1 MERFSYLPSN
11 NDDFFICMICLTK
24 HDARKNNFIFEKEK
38 NPELVLYDAI
48 TPEVIDFDKKCSK
61 LNFHHNL
68 NLQKGRKALWLS
80 NLELFEYF
88 LKSNHKYLVA
98 VQDDATLPQNL
109 KDILKEKYV
118 NHPGFLRLGGT
129 RLGQFASCNLYNKH
143 CIKNILNSIKEYPI
157 DRGLDHYISNIPTG
171 TKEKRPLNLYVSLP
185 RLPRWL
191 TSVNNSISKKSMR
204 MHYDVLCARHMRQKS

>member
-11 NDDFFICMICLTK
+11 NDEFFICMICLTK
-24 HDARKNNFIFEKEK
+24 HDARKNNFIFEKKK

-48 TPEVIDFDKKCSK
+48 TPEVIDFNKQCSK
-61 LNFHHNL
+61 LNFHHHL

-98 VQDDATLPQNL
+98 VQDDATLPENL

-118 NHPGFLRLGGT
+118 NHPDFLGLGGT

-157 DRGLDHYISNIPTG
+157 DRGLDHYVSNIPDPW
-171 TKEKRPLNLYVSLP
+171 TKEERPFNLYTSLPGLP
-185 RLPRWL
+185 RLL
-191 TSVNNSISKKSMR
+191 TSVNGSISKKSMR
-204 MHYDVLCARHMRQKS
+204 IYYDKKKL

>member
-24 HDARKNNFIFEKEK
+24 HDARKNNFIFEKKK

-48 TPEVIDFDKKCSK
+48 TPEVIDFNKQCSK
-61 LNFHHNL
+61 INFQHNSHIK
-68 NLQKGRKALWLS
+68 KGGKALWLS
-80 NLELFEYF
+80 QLELFKYF

-98 VQDDATLPQNL
+98 VEDDATLPENL

-118 NHPGFLRLGGT
+118 NHPDFLRLGGT

-143 CIKNILNSIKEYPI
+143 CVKNILNSIKEYPI
-157 DRGLDHYISNIPTG
+157 DRGLDHYVSNIPDPW
-171 TKEKRPLNLYVSLP
+171 TKEERPFNLYTSLPGLP
-185 RLPRWL
+185 RLL
-191 TSVNNSISKKSMR
+191 TSVNGSISKKSMR
-204 MHYDVLCARHMRQKS
+204 IYYDKKKL

>member
-24 HDARKNNFIFEKEK
+24 HDARKNNFIFEKKK

-48 TPEVIDFDKKCSK
+48 TPEVIDFNKQCSK
-61 LNFHHNL
+61 LNFQHNSHIK
-68 NLQKGRKALWLS
+68 KGGKALWLS
-80 NLELFEYF
+80 QLELFKYF

-98 VQDDATLPQNL
+98 VEDDATLPENL

-118 NHPGFLRLGGT
+118 NHPDFLGLGGT

-143 CIKNILNSIKEYPI
+143 CVKNILNSIKEYPI
-157 DRGLDHYISNIPTG
+157 DRGLDHYVSNIPDPW
-171 TKEKRPLNLYVSLP
+171 TKEERPFNLYTSLPGLP
-185 RLPRWL
+185 RLL
-191 TSVNNSISKKSMR
+191 TSVNGSISKKSMR
-204 MHYDVLCARHMRQKS
+204 IYYDKKKL

>member
-11 NDDFFICMICLTK
+11 NDEFFICMICLTK
-24 HDARKNNFIFEKEK
+24 HDARKNNFIFEKKK

-48 TPEVIDFDKKCSK
+48 TPEVIDFNKQCSK
-61 LNFHHNL
+61 LNFQHNSHIK
-68 NLQKGRKALWLS
+68 KGGKALWLS
-80 NLELFEYF
+80 QLELFKYF

-98 VQDDATLPQNL
+98 VEDDATLPENL

-118 NHPGFLRLGGT
+118 NHPDFLGLGGT

-157 DRGLDHYISNIPTG
+157 DRGLDHYVSNIPDPW
-171 TKEKRPLNLYVSLP
+171 TKEERPFNLYTSLPGLP
-185 RLPRWL
+185 RLL
-191 TSVNNSISKKSMR
+191 TSVNGSISKKSMR
-204 MHYDVLCARHMRQKS
+204 IYYDKKKL

>member
-24 HDARKNNFIFEKEK
+24 HDARKNNFIFEKKK

-48 TPEVIDFDKKCSK
+48 TPEVIDFNKQCSK
-61 LNFHHNL
+61 LNFQHNSHIK
-68 NLQKGRKALWLS
+68 KGGKALWLS
-80 NLELFEYF
+80 QLELFKYF

-98 VQDDATLPQNL
+98 VEDDATLPENL

-118 NHPGFLRLGGT
+118 NHPDFLRLGGT

-143 CIKNILNSIKEYPI
+143 CVKNILNSIKEYPI
-157 DRGLDHYISNIPTG
+157 DRGLDHYVSNIPDPW
-171 TKEKRPLNLYVSLP
+171 TKEERPFNLYTSLPGLP
-185 RLPRWL
+185 RLL
-191 TSVNNSISKKSMR
+191 TSVNGSISKKSMR
-204 MHYDVLCARHMRQKS
+204 IYYDKKKL